1 MSKEWQL
8 VKETEAN
15 WIKDRPVIEKANSL
29 FNVSLALRGEVSE
42 ALEAVAYYLLN
53 PTREHRKEVLQE
65 LSDIGI
71 YLMALFRMLDS
82 DMMDEMMEKMAYN
95 ATRYMARDFQAGN
108 YQEIYSGRKKELKK
122 ECWKET
128 FYSPIPEPQTDQA
141 QSSHPEP
148 KS

>member
-108 YQEIYSGRKKELKK
+108 YQEIYSRRKKELKK